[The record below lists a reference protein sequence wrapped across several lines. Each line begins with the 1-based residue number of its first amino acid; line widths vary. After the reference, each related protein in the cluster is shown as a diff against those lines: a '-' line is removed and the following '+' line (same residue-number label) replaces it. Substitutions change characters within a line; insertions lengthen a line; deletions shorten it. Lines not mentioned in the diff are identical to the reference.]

1 MSAVT
6 GQLESRPRDVREI
19 IRDEQAM
26 RGRIL
31 KVLESGPQT
40 IPQIAEAL
48 GKPSREVVFW
58 VMGLRKVRLDRR
70 DQRGRR
76 RRLLPVSGSTSRG
89 VLMDTTTKKTIILF
103 SGDFDKVMAAFII
116 ANGAAAMGDDVTI
129 FATFWGLNIFRKAEK
144 VETNGKSRLQA
155 MFGKMMPKGTGKLGL
170 SKMNFAGMG
179 APMMKKVMKDAGAM
193 SLEDL
198 VDSAR
203 EQGVKFVACTLS
215 MDILGFKEEE
225 MIPGLEYAGVAS
237 YLGEADEANVNLFI

>member
-1 MSAVT
+1 
-6 GQLESRPRDVREI
+6 
-19 IRDEQAM
+19 
-26 RGRIL
+26 
-31 KVLESGPQT
+31 
-40 IPQIAEAL
+40 
-48 GKPSREVVFW
+48 
-58 VMGLRKVRLDRR
+58 
-70 DQRGRR
+70 
-76 RRLLPVSGSTSRG
+76 
-89 VLMDTTTKKTIILF
+89 MDTTTKKTIILF
-103 SGDFDKVMAAFII
+103 SGDFDRVMAAFII

-144 VETNGKSRLQA
+144 VESNGKSKLQS

-198 VDSAR
+198 VASAQD
-203 EQGVKFVACTLS
+203 QGVKFVACTLS

-225 MIPGLEYAGVAS
+225 MIDGLEYAGVAA